1 MVTSLVLRRLLPSSV
16 TTAATLR
23 YFNWLRVKL
32 SDIIFRQFLSP
43 VAANGG
49 KYLYFLVVLT
59 TLEFQ
64 TVTLSK
70 MHTLLTHSE
79 ENSYNSNTCFV
90 RSEISVI
97 VLRILN

>member
-23 YFNWLRVKL
+23 YFNWVRVKL
-32 SDIIFRQFLSP
+32 SDIFRQFRHLLP
-43 VAANGG
+43 PMVEN
-49 KYLYFLVVLT
+49 LYFLVVLS

-70 MHTLLTHSE
+70 MRTLLTHSE

-97 VLRILN
+97 VLRLLN

>member
-1 MVTSLVLRRLLPSSV
+1 MVTSLVLRGLLPSSV
-16 TTAATLR
+16 TTIATLR
-23 YFNWLRVKL
+23 YFNWLRFKL
-32 SDIIFRQFLSP
+32 RDYFQTILSP
-43 VAANGG
+43 DAANGG

-70 MHTLLTHSE
+70 MPTLLTHSE

-97 VLRILN
+97 VLRLLN